1 MKESV
6 ENSNVNAIGREQC
19 TFCIM
24 DLQVYVRRQVKVKKK
39 AEANRSRRKSTT

>member
-6 ENSNVNAIGREQC
+6 VISNVNTIGREQC

-24 DLQVYVRRQVKVKKK
+24 DLQVCIWRQSVS
-39 AEANRSRRKSTT
+39 ER